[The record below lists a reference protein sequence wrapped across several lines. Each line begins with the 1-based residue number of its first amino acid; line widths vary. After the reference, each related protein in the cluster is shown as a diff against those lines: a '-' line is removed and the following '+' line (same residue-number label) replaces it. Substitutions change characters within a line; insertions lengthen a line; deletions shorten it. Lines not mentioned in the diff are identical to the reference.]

1 MREREGERE
10 NCRVTVTKLKHFYSL
25 SPCSVLRNVDFESKF
40 RTLPRYNEN
49 QSPGAIASPRVFSS
63 NYMKKP
69 MIPTPL
75 SANPIRCESRGESS
89 RPCFI

>member
-1 MREREGERE
+1 MGTINGTLTRSLP
-10 NCRVTVTKLKHFYSL
+10 CRV
-25 SPCSVLRNVDFESKF
+25 LRTVDFESKF
-40 RTLPRYNEN
+40 RHLPRYNEN

-75 SANPIRCESRGESS
+75 SANPVRCEWHRC
-89 RPCFI
+89 RLW

>member
-1 MREREGERE
+1 MEDDEQECFKSEQNVIVLFALFR
-10 NCRVTVTKLKHFYSL
+10 
-25 SPCSVLRNVDFESKF
+25 VLRTVDFESKF
-40 RTLPRYNEN
+40 RHLPRYNEN

-75 SANPIRCESRGESS
+75 SATPMRCE
-89 RPCFI
+89 